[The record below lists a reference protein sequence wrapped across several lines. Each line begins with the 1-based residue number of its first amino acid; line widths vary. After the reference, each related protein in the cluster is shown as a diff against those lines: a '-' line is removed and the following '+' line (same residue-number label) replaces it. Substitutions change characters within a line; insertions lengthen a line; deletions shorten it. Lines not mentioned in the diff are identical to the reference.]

1 MKRFPF
7 SPTLRPL
14 GALLLVILAVVARGG
29 TDPDTSEIM
38 QHKLLHSQFILRGI
52 ALQDFTL
59 IRTNAEQLVK
69 LSRFSGW
76 YARQTPEYEL
86 FTVEFRRHAEDLV
99 KAAKKENIDAAT
111 LAYTQLTFSC
121 VSCHSHMRG
130 GPAQKVSL
138 PFARP

>member
-1 MKRFPF
+1 M
-7 SPTLRPL
+7 
-14 GALLLVILAVVARGG
+14 GALLGILLAVVTRGG
-29 TDPDTSEIM
+29 TDPDTAEIM
-38 QHKLLHSQFILRGI
+38 RHKLQDSQLILRGL

-76 YARQTPEYEL
+76 HTRQTPEYEL
-86 FTVEFRRHAEDLV
+86 FTTEFRRHAEDLV

-121 VSCHSHMRG
+121 VSCHSYMRG
-130 GPAQKVSL
+130 GPAQKVRL
-138 PFARP
+138 PLTRP